1 MMHLDLLQRLL
12 PPVSVNPN
20 GAALLA
26 ELRADGA
33 ALDFAEGAGQQILA
47 EADPRTT
54 ALLLADWERV
64 YGLPEACIVQSG
76 VTQSIAE
83 RRAALVAKVTMQGG
97 QRRAF
102 FIALAASI
110 GYAITITELFP
121 QNTEHD
127 TETAA
132 MDEQYCF
139 IWQVNAALYSLRE
152 LTSEDDTEMALAVWG
167 NQLLQCVLN
176 RYKPAHTYIL
186 FSYT

>member
-1 MMHLDLLQRLL
+1 MIHAELLQRLL
-12 PPVSVNPN
+12 PAVAVAPN

-26 ELRADGA
+26 ELRAEGA
-33 ALDFAEGAGQQILA
+33 ALDLAEGQQILA
-47 EADPRTT
+47 EADPRST
-54 ALLLADWERV
+54 ALLLTDWERV

-76 VTQSIAE
+76 VAQSIAE
-83 RRAALVAKVTMQGG
+83 RRAALVAKVAMRGG
-97 QRRAF
+97 QSRAF

-121 QNTEHD
+121 ENTEHN
-127 TETAA
+127 TEVAV
-132 MDEQYCF
+132 MDEQYRF

-152 LTSEDDTEMALAVWG
+152 ETTEDDTEMALAVWG